1 MMRETIRAFVDEDV
15 TPFIRKNWQLEWDMK
30 PENRPSVELLESA
43 HRIGVRTLGVP
54 ENFGGTP
61 VKNRGELNMT
71 SKHVSPR
78 LFVTALIAGVL
89 AHAAPHI
96 AAQTYPAKNVTI
108 IMPYTAGGSSDVL
121 TRAVA
126 KLLGDTWGRN
136 IIVDNRPGASGMIGA
151 EVVAKAPPD
160 GYMLLST
167 TSSYP
172 GTVAVRAKLPFD
184 PAASF
189 VPVAMIARAPIVLAV
204 HPSVPARNVKEF
216 IALAK
221 KRPLTYSS
229 SGTGG
234 NNHIAMELFAMAAGI
249 KMTHVP
255 YKGIAPG
262 VIALVSGEVEAI
274 IASSPA
280 VMAQVKAGKARALG
294 VSSEKPT
301 PLVPGLPAISQSG
314 VPGFTYENWWGIFAP
329 AGTPGTIV
337 NALNTGVNKVLVSPQ
352 MKEFLDREGAEA
364 APMSVAQLADLLP
377 KEIAR
382 YRKAAKAAGLEP
394 Q

>member
-1 MMRETIRAFVDEDV
+1 MRSTMRAVFRAV
-15 TPFIRKNWQLEWDMK
+15 
-30 PENRPSVELLESA
+30 
-43 HRIGVRTLGVP
+43 
-54 ENFGGTP
+54 
-61 VKNRGELNMT
+61 
-71 SKHVSPR
+71 
-78 LFVTALIAGVL
+78 AGL
-89 AHAAPHI
+89 ACAVGATQ
-96 AAQTYPAKNVTI
+96 ANAQAYPAKNITI
-108 IMPYTAGGSSDVL
+108 ILPYTAGGSSDVL
-121 TRAVA
+121 ARATA
-126 KLLGDTWGRN
+126 KLLGEAWGRN
-136 IIVDNRPGASGMIGA
+136 IVVDNRPGASGMIGA
-151 EVVAKAPPD
+151 EAVAKAPPD
-160 GYMLLST
+160 GYLLLST

-172 GTVAVRAKLPFD
+172 GTVAVRKTLPFD
-184 PAASF
+184 PASAF

-204 HPSVPARNVKEF
+204 HPSVPAKNVREF

-234 NNHIAMELFAMAAGI
+234 NNHIAMELLAQAARI

-262 VIALVSGEVEAI
+262 VIGLISGEVEAI

-294 VSSEKPT
+294 VSSLKPT
-301 PLVPGLPAISQSG
+301 ALVPSIPAIAESG
-314 VPGFTYENWWGIFAP
+314 VPGFSYENWWGLFAP
-329 AGTPGTIV
+329 AGTPAAIV
-337 NALNTGVNKVLVSPQ
+337 NQLNAGVNKVLVSPQ

-364 APMSVAQLADLLP
+364 AVMSVSQLADLLP

-382 YRKAAKAAGLEP
+382 YRKAAQAAGLEP

>member
-1 MMRETIRAFVDEDV
+1 MKLKTFTRTFAVAAGAAAALLAA
-15 TPFIRKNWQLEWDMK
+15 TPA
-30 PENRPSVELLESA
+30 SA
-43 HRIGVRTLGVP
+43 Q
-54 ENFGGTP
+54 
-61 VKNRGELNMT
+61 
-71 SKHVSPR
+71 
-78 LFVTALIAGVL
+78 A
-89 AHAAPHI
+89 
-96 AAQTYPAKNVTI
+96 YPAKNITI
-108 IMPYTAGGSSDVL
+108 ILPYSAGGSSDAL
-121 TRAVA
+121 ARATA
-126 KLLGDTWGRN
+126 KLLGEAWGRN
-136 IIVDNRPGASGMIGA
+136 IVVDNRPGASGMIGA
-151 EVVAKAPPD
+151 EMVAKAAPD
-160 GYMLLST
+160 GYTLLST

-172 GTVAVRAKLPFD
+172 GTVAVRKSLPFD
-184 PAASF
+184 PAGAF

-204 HPSVPARNVKEF
+204 HPSVPAKNVKEF

-221 KRPLTYSS
+221 KRNLTYSS

-234 NNHIAMELFAMAAGI
+234 NNHISMELLAQAAGI

-294 VSSEKPT
+294 VSSLKPT
-301 PLVPGLPAISQSG
+301 SLVPGLPAIAESG
-314 VPGFTYENWWGIFAP
+314 VPGFQYENWWGLFAP
-329 AGTPGTIV
+329 KGTPTEIV
-337 NALNTGVNKVLVSPQ
+337 NQLNAGVNKVLVGPQ

-364 APMSVAQLADLLP
+364 AVMTVAQLSDLLP

-382 YRKAAKAAGLEP
+382 YRKAAQAAGLQP

>member
-1 MMRETIRAFVDEDV
+1 M
-15 TPFIRKNWQLEWDMK
+15 NK
-30 PENRPSVELLESA
+30 PSFRSLLPALAAVVIALPAQQASA
-43 HRIGVRTLGVP
+43 Q
-54 ENFGGTP
+54 
-61 VKNRGELNMT
+61 
-71 SKHVSPR
+71 
-78 LFVTALIAGVL
+78 A
-89 AHAAPHI
+89 
-96 AAQTYPAKNVTI
+96 YPAKNITI
-108 IMPYTAGGSSDVL
+108 IMPYSAGGSSDLL
-121 TRAVA
+121 TRAMA
-126 KLLGDTWGRN
+126 KLLGEAWGRQ

-151 EVVAKAPPD
+151 EIVAKAPPD
-160 GYMLLST
+160 GYLLLST

-172 GTVAVRAKLPFD
+172 GTVAVRKTLPFD
-184 PAASF
+184 PAGAF

-204 HPSVPARNVKEF
+204 HPSVPAKNVREF

-234 NNHIAMELFAMAAGI
+234 NNHIAMELFAQAAKI

-294 VSSEKPT
+294 VSSLKPT
-301 PLVPGLPAISQSG
+301 RLVPGLPAIAESG
-314 VPGFTYENWWGIFAP
+314 LPGFAYENWWGLFAP
-329 AGTPGTIV
+329 ANTPAAIV
-337 NALNTGVNKVLVSPQ
+337 NQLNAGVNKVLVSPQ

-364 APMSVAQLADLLP
+364 AVMTVSQLADLLP

-382 YRKAAKAAGLEP
+382 YRKAAQAAGLEA

>member
-1 MMRETIRAFVDEDV
+1 MKLKQLIRSMAAASAALACAF
-15 TPFIRKNWQLEWDMK
+15 T
-30 PENRPSVELLESA
+30 
-43 HRIGVRTLGVP
+43 
-54 ENFGGTP
+54 
-61 VKNRGELNMT
+61 
-71 SKHVSPR
+71 
-78 LFVTALIAGVL
+78 
-89 AHAAPHI
+89 AAP
-96 AAQTYPAKNVTI
+96 AGAQAYPAKNITI
-108 IMPYTAGGSSDVL
+108 ILPYSAGGSSDVL
-121 TRAVA
+121 ARATA
-126 KLLGDTWGRN
+126 KLLGDAWGRN
-136 IIVDNRPGASGMIGA
+136 IVVDNRPGASGMIGA
-151 EVVAKAPPD
+151 EMVAKAPPD
-160 GYMLLST
+160 GYLLLST

-172 GTVAVRAKLPFD
+172 GTVAVRKTLPFD
-184 PAASF
+184 PAGAF

-204 HPSVPARNVKEF
+204 HPSVPVKNVKEF
-216 IALAK
+216 VALAK
-221 KRPLTYSS
+221 KRNLTYSS

-234 NNHIAMELFAMAAGI
+234 NNHIAMELLAQAAGI

-294 VSSEKPT
+294 VSSLKPT
-301 PLVPGLPAISQSG
+301 SLVPGLPAIAESG
-314 VPGFTYENWWGIFAP
+314 VPGFAYENWWGLFAP
-329 AGTPGTIV
+329 KGTPPEIV
-337 NALNTGVNKVLVSPQ
+337 NQLNAGVNKVLVSPQ

-364 APMSVAQLADLLP
+364 AVMTVSQLADLLP

>member
-1 MMRETIRAFVDEDV
+1 
-15 TPFIRKNWQLEWDMK
+15 
-30 PENRPSVELLESA
+30 
-43 HRIGVRTLGVP
+43 
-54 ENFGGTP
+54 
-61 VKNRGELNMT
+61 MT
-71 SKHVSPR
+71 CAIP
-78 LFVTALIAGVL
+78 
-89 AHAAPHI
+89 HAA
-96 AAQTYPAKNVTI
+96 AQQTYPSKNITI
-108 IMPYTAGGSSDVL
+108 IMPYTAGGSSDIL

-126 KLLGDTWGRN
+126 KLLGEAWGRN

-151 EVVAKAPPD
+151 EIVAKAAPD
-160 GYMLLST
+160 GYVLLST

-184 PAASF
+184 PAAAF

-204 HPSVPARNVKEF
+204 HPSVPARNVREF
-216 IALAK
+216 VALAK

-262 VIALVSGEVEAI
+262 VVALVSGEVEAI

-280 VMAQVKAGKARALG
+280 VMAQVKAGKARALA

-301 PLVPGLPAISQSG
+301 PLVPGLPAIAQSG
-314 VPGFTYENWWGIFAP
+314 VPGFTYENWWGIFVP
-329 AGTPGTIV
+329 AGTPANVV
-337 NALNTGVNKVLVSPQ
+337 NALNAGVNKVLVSPQ

-377 KEIAR
+377 KEIDR